1 MCQFCGANTSG
12 DRPGPGA
19 CPDRGEHPHVWLTL
33 ANEWDEG
40 LLVALKES
48 REARGSRVE
57 GVVMGALR
65 EKWNPSDVEQAK
77 ENAGLQ
83 LVGGGSWG
91 AILEDAE
98 REARA
103 LYESRTIVERG
114 CDRCGLPGDARRIPG
129 SCRVGQHHEWRDH
142 WTPEEHE
149 SFCERRDGQRE
160 VIRGQFGD
168 ESVSRVEGLLADG
181 LTFDGVRAELDAE
194 KSAAAKVNEADESS
208 RNGQSV
214 DEPAGEPDEGSVDPE
229 LVFVPP
235 IEAPAKRGRGR
246 PRKEPGASAVA
257 AVASSAP
264 AAQAPVIFDG
274 TNHRSWEGKGPP
286 PADGDPDRASW
297 ENAPAGE
304 FWWAGKVEALK
315 AQLRRQAARG
325 PAEESEVSDD
335 LWCARSDVLKIE
347 AALDALNA
355 LQDVT
360 ISEELADAV
369 DKIEPVLFV
378 VFGRAVRYA
387 RKLEREEAA
396 K

>member
-129 SCRVGQHHEWRDH
+129 SCRVGQRHEWRDH
-142 WTPEEHE
+142 WTPEEYE

-160 VIRGQFGD
+160 VIRGQFG
-168 ESVSRVEGLLADG
+168 EALVSRVEGLLADG
-181 LTFDGVRAELDAE
+181 LTFDGARAELAREAE
-194 KSAAAKVNEADESS
+194 ASAAAQVNEADESS

-214 DEPAGEPDEGSVDPE
+214 DEPAGEPDEGSIDPE

-246 PRKEPGASAVA
+246 PRKEPGAVA
-257 AVASSAP
+257 HV
-264 AAQAPVIFDG
+264 PVVFDG

-297 ENAPAGE
+297 ESAPAGQ

-315 AQLRRQAARG
+315 AQLRQQAARG
-325 PAEESEVSDD
+325 PAEEPEVSDD
-335 LWCARSDVLKIE
+335 LWCARNDAKKLDEVLDLLGE
-347 AALDALNA
+347 LEGWVDL
-355 LQDVT
+355 
-360 ISEELADAV
+360 SELGRKAVSDAV
-369 DKIEPVLFV
+369 FALMFERGARARLVL
-378 VFGRAVRYA
+378 R
-387 RKLEREEAA
+387 LEREGAA